1 MKIKRAHALRPVCQA
16 LILSTLTLTTSA
28 VASWESFIGD
38 STLETKAKVNIYD
51 IKGSYDFEILDTSL
65 IQNGKGSNKISMEEI
80 GVSLW
85 GNWQSGYL
93 FDVLGVELGYL
104 AAGPNLYNKGY
115 MRGQVSADVLGTF
128 PVGMELSQDYGRF
141 YEGST
146 SDKLIGKLGN
156 ANAQLR
162 VGDNDNFA
170 KLSVGRFTPTV
181 YNLLHRPDYIYGAL
195 HEVYEGA
202 ALTGELNWSW
212 GMVQPWFNYFTGF
225 SNMHST
231 KTLRFKDDLIDS
243 KDFGSF
249 DEIYNIGYHS
259 ETDYFVSSASFS
271 VAPDYQRNG
280 IIELYTGIPLNYL
293 SGDTSGDPS
302 KILKFL
308 VKYGME
314 EGTGPLNSNH
324 KTDVVE
330 FGVGIDTGDFDMLV
344 GVTKIGDE
352 SFRGFQTQNG
362 YKAGGGTAVWG
373 DLAVFN
379 AFDLAGQN
387 TFFIFGGYDLDNV
400 GFQKWRI
407 QGIAAMVTDTDRSKL
422 TIMQQMQTAQADYT
436 EINLELAYN
445 YLGEGLG
452 YRLLVGTDTNMK
464 GLGFGLFFEYNT
476 DLLK

>member
-1 MKIKRAHALRPVCQA
+1 MKIERTNALRPVCQA

-28 VASWESFIGD
+28 FASWESFIGD

-51 IKGSYDFEILDTSL
+51 IKGAYDSEIFKIGNRPVKTS
-65 IQNGKGSNKISMEEI
+65 NEISMEEI

-104 AAGPNLYNKGY
+104 AAGPNLYNDGY
-115 MRGQVSADVLGTF
+115 TKAQFNIGAWPLGKMSN
-128 PVGMELSQDYGRF
+128 PYGRF
-141 YEGST
+141 YEGSS

-181 YNLLHRPDYIYGAL
+181 FNLLHRPDYIYGAL
-195 HEVYEGA
+195 HDVYEGA

-231 KTLRFKDDLIDS
+231 KTLRFKDDLIDG

-259 ETDYFVSSASFS
+259 ETDYFVSSASYS

-280 IIELYTGIPLNYL
+280 IIELYTGIPLSYL

-302 KILKFL
+302 NILKFL

-344 GVTKIGDE
+344 GVSKIGDE
-352 SFRGFQTQNG
+352 SFRGFQTQDG

-387 TFFIFGGYDLDNV
+387 TFFVFGGYDLDNV

-407 QGIAAMVTDTDRSKL
+407 QGIAAMVTETDRSKL
-422 TIMQQMQTAQADYT
+422 NPMQKVLVAQEDYT
-436 EINLELAYN
+436 EINLELSYN
-445 YLGEGLG
+445 HLGEGLG
-452 YRLLVGTDTNMK
+452 YRILVGADTNMK
-464 GLGFGLFFEYNT
+464 GLGVGLFFEYNT
-476 DLLK
+476 DLLN

>member
-1 MKIKRAHALRPVCQA
+1 MKIERTNALRPVCQA

-28 VASWESFIGD
+28 FASWESFIGD

-51 IKGSYDFEILDTSL
+51 IKGAYDSEIFKIGNRPVKTS
-65 IQNGKGSNKISMEEI
+65 NEISMEEI

-104 AAGPNLYNKGY
+104 AAGPNLYNDGY
-115 MRGQVSADVLGTF
+115 TKAQFNIGAWPLGKMSN
-128 PVGMELSQDYGRF
+128 PYGRF
-141 YEGST
+141 YEGSS

-181 YNLLHRPDYIYGAL
+181 FNLLHRPDYIYGAL
-195 HEVYEGA
+195 HDVYEGA

-231 KTLRFKDDLIDS
+231 KTLRFKDDLIDG

-259 ETDYFVSSASFS
+259 ETDYFVSSASYS

-280 IIELYTGIPLNYL
+280 IIELYTGIPLSYL

-302 KILKFL
+302 NILKFL

-314 EGTGPLNSNH
+314 EGTGPLNSHH
-324 KTDVVE
+324 KTDIVE
-330 FGVGIDTGDFDMLV
+330 FGVGIDPGDFDMLV
-344 GVTKIGDE
+344 GVSKIGDE

-379 AFDLAGQN
+379 AFDLAGQS
-387 TFFIFGGYDLDNV
+387 TFFVFGGYDLDNV

-422 TIMQQMQTAQADYT
+422 NPMQKVLVAQEDYT
-436 EINLELAYN
+436 EINLELSYN
-445 YLGEGLG
+445 HLGEGLG
-452 YRLLVGTDTNMK
+452 YRILVGADTNMK
-464 GLGFGLFFEYNT
+464 GLGVGLFFEYNT
-476 DLLK
+476 DLLN

>member
-1 MKIKRAHALRPVCQA
+1 MKIERTNALRPVCQA

-28 VASWESFIGD
+28 FASWESFIGD

-51 IKGSYDFEILDTSL
+51 IKGAYDSEIFKIGNRPVKTS
-65 IQNGKGSNKISMEEI
+65 NEISMEEI

-104 AAGPNLYNKGY
+104 AAGPNLYNDGY
-115 MRGQVSADVLGTF
+115 TKAQFNIGAW
-128 PVGMELSQDYGRF
+128 PVGKMSNPYGRF
-141 YEGST
+141 YEGSS

-181 YNLLHRPDYIYGAL
+181 FNLLHRPDYIYGAL
-195 HEVYEGA
+195 HDVYEGA

-231 KTLRFKDDLIDS
+231 KTLRFKDDLIDG

-259 ETDYFVSSASFS
+259 ETDYFVSSASYS

-280 IIELYTGIPLNYL
+280 IIELYTGIPLSYL

-302 KILKFL
+302 NILKFL

-344 GVTKIGDE
+344 GVSKIGDE
-352 SFRGFQTQNG
+352 SFRGFQTQDG

-387 TFFIFGGYDLDNV
+387 TFFVFGGYDLDNV

-407 QGIAAMVTDTDRSKL
+407 QGIAAMVTETDRSKL
-422 TIMQQMQTAQADYT
+422 NPMQKVLVAQEDYT
-436 EINLELAYN
+436 EINLELSYN
-445 YLGEGLG
+445 HLGEGLG
-452 YRLLVGTDTNMK
+452 YRILVGADTNMR
-464 GLGFGLFFEYNT
+464 GLGVGLFFEYNT
-476 DLLK
+476 DLLN

>member
-1 MKIKRAHALRPVCQA
+1 MKIERTNALRPVCQA

-28 VASWESFIGD
+28 FASWESFIGD

-51 IKGSYDFEILDTSL
+51 IKGAYDSEIFEIGNRPVKTS
-65 IQNGKGSNKISMEEI
+65 NEISMEEI

-104 AAGPNLYNKGY
+104 AAGPNLYNDGY
-115 MRGQVSADVLGTF
+115 TKAQFNIGAWPLGKMSN
-128 PVGMELSQDYGRF
+128 PYGRF
-141 YEGST
+141 YEGSS

-181 YNLLHRPDYIYGAL
+181 FNLLHRPDYIYGAL
-195 HEVYEGA
+195 HDVYEGA

-231 KTLRFKDDLIDS
+231 KTLRFKDDLIDG

-259 ETDYFVSSASFS
+259 ETDYFVSSASYS

-280 IIELYTGIPLNYL
+280 IIELYTGIPLSYL

-302 KILKFL
+302 NILKFL

-314 EGTGPLNSNH
+314 EGTGPLNSDH

-344 GVTKIGDE
+344 GVSKIGDE

-379 AFDLAGQN
+379 AFDLAGQS
-387 TFFIFGGYDLDNV
+387 TFFVFGGYDLDNV

-422 TIMQQMQTAQADYT
+422 NPMQKVLVAQEDYT
-436 EINLELAYN
+436 EINLELSYN
-445 YLGEGLG
+445 HLGEGLG
-452 YRLLVGTDTNMK
+452 YRILVGADTNMK
-464 GLGFGLFFEYNT
+464 GLGVGLFFEYNT
-476 DLLK
+476 DLLN

>member
-1 MKIKRAHALRPVCQA
+1 MKIERTNALRPVCQA

-28 VASWESFIGD
+28 FASWESFIGD

-51 IKGSYDFEILDTSL
+51 IKGAYDSEIFEIGNRPVKTS
-65 IQNGKGSNKISMEEI
+65 NEISMEEI

-104 AAGPNLYNKGY
+104 AAGPNLYNDGY
-115 MRGQVSADVLGTF
+115 TKAQFNIGAWPLGKMSN
-128 PVGMELSQDYGRF
+128 PYGRF
-141 YEGST
+141 YEGSS

-181 YNLLHRPDYIYGAL
+181 FNLLHRPDYIYGAL
-195 HEVYEGA
+195 HDVYEGA

-231 KTLRFKDDLIDS
+231 KTLRFKDDLIDG

-259 ETDYFVSSASFS
+259 ETDYFVSSASYS

-280 IIELYTGIPLNYL
+280 IIELYTGIPLSYL
-293 SGDTSGDPS
+293 AGDTSGDTS

-314 EGTGPLNSNH
+314 EGTGPLNSDH

-344 GVTKIGDE
+344 GVSKIGDE

-379 AFDLAGQN
+379 AFDLAGQS
-387 TFFIFGGYDLDNV
+387 TFFVFGGYDLDNV

-422 TIMQQMQTAQADYT
+422 NPMQKVLVAQEDYT
-436 EINLELAYN
+436 EINLELSYN
-445 YLGEGLG
+445 HLGEGLG
-452 YRLLVGTDTNMK
+452 YRILVGADTNMK
-464 GLGFGLFFEYNT
+464 GLGVGLFFEYNT
-476 DLLK
+476 DLLN

>member
-1 MKIKRAHALRPVCQA
+1 MKIERTNALRPVCQA

-28 VASWESFIGD
+28 FASWESFIGD

-51 IKGSYDFEILDTSL
+51 IKGAYDSEIFKIGNRPVKTS
-65 IQNGKGSNKISMEEI
+65 NEISMEEI

-104 AAGPNLYNKGY
+104 AAGPNLYNDGY
-115 MRGQVSADVLGTF
+115 TKAQFNIGAWPLGKMSN
-128 PVGMELSQDYGRF
+128 PYGRF
-141 YEGST
+141 YEGSS

-181 YNLLHRPDYIYGAL
+181 FNLLHRPDYIYGAL
-195 HEVYEGA
+195 HDVYEGA

-231 KTLRFKDDLIDS
+231 KTLRFKDDLIDG

-259 ETDYFVSSASFS
+259 ETDYFVSSASYS

-280 IIELYTGIPLNYL
+280 IIELYTGIPLSYL

-302 KILKFL
+302 NILKVL

-314 EGTGPLNSNH
+314 EGTGPLNSDH

-344 GVTKIGDE
+344 GVSKIGDE

-379 AFDLAGQN
+379 AFDLAGQS
-387 TFFIFGGYDLDNV
+387 TFFVFGGYDLDNV

-422 TIMQQMQTAQADYT
+422 NPMQKVLVAQEDYT
-436 EINLELAYN
+436 EINLELSYN
-445 YLGEGLG
+445 HLGEGLG
-452 YRLLVGTDTNMK
+452 YRILVGADTNMK
-464 GLGFGLFFEYNT
+464 GLGVGLFFEYNT
-476 DLLK
+476 DLLN

>member
-1 MKIKRAHALRPVCQA
+1 MKIERTNALRPVCQA

-28 VASWESFIGD
+28 FASWESFIGD

-51 IKGSYDFEILDTSL
+51 IKGAYDSEIFELLGEPVKTS
-65 IQNGKGSNKISMEEI
+65 NEISMEEI

-104 AAGPNLYNKGY
+104 AAGPNLYNDGY
-115 MRGQVSADVLGTF
+115 TKAQFNIGAW
-128 PVGMELSQDYGRF
+128 PVGKMSNPYGRF
-141 YEGST
+141 YEGSS

-181 YNLLHRPDYIYGAL
+181 FNLLHRPDYIYGAL
-195 HEVYEGA
+195 HDVYEGA

-231 KTLRFKDDLIDS
+231 KTLRFKDDLIDG

-259 ETDYFVSSASFS
+259 ETDYFVSSASYS

-280 IIELYTGIPLNYL
+280 IIELYTGIPLSYL

-302 KILKFL
+302 NILKFL

-314 EGTGPLNSNH
+314 EGTGPLNSSH

-344 GVTKIGDE
+344 GVSKIGDE
-352 SFRGFQTQNG
+352 SFRGFQTQDG

-387 TFFIFGGYDLDNV
+387 TFFVFGGYDLDNV

-407 QGIAAMVTDTDRSKL
+407 QGIAAMVTETDRSKL
-422 TIMQQMQTAQADYT
+422 NPMQKVLVAQEDYT
-436 EINLELAYN
+436 EINLELSYN
-445 YLGEGLG
+445 HLGEGLG
-452 YRLLVGTDTNMK
+452 YRILVGADTNMK
-464 GLGFGLFFEYNT
+464 GLGVGLFFEYNT
-476 DLLK
+476 DLLN

>member
-1 MKIKRAHALRPVCQA
+1 MLGVLGPM
-16 LILSTLTLTTSA
+16 
-28 VASWESFIGD
+28 
-38 STLETKAKVNIYD
+38 
-51 IKGSYDFEILDTSL
+51 
-65 IQNGKGSNKISMEEI
+65 GSN
-80 GVSLW
+80 
-85 GNWQSGYL
+85 
-93 FDVLGVELGYL
+93 
-104 AAGPNLYNKGY
+104 P
-115 MRGQVSADVLGTF
+115 
-128 PVGMELSQDYGRF
+128 YGRF

-231 KTLRFKDDLIDS
+231 KTLRFKDDLIDG

-259 ETDYFVSSASFS
+259 ETDYFVSSASYS

-280 IIELYTGIPLNYL
+280 IIELYTGIPLSYL

-302 KILKFL
+302 NILKFL

-314 EGTGPLNSNH
+314 EGTGPLNSDH

-344 GVTKIGDE
+344 GVSKIGDE
-352 SFRGFQTQNG
+352 SFRGFQTQDG

-387 TFFIFGGYDLDNV
+387 TFFVFGGYDLDNV

-422 TIMQQMQTAQADYT
+422 NPMQKVLVAQEDYT
-436 EINLELAYN
+436 EINLELSYN
-445 YLGEGLG
+445 HLGEGLG
-452 YRLLVGTDTNMK
+452 YRILVGADTNMK
-464 GLGFGLFFEYNT
+464 GLGVGLFFEYNT
-476 DLLK
+476 DLLN

>member
-1 MKIKRAHALRPVCQA
+1 M
-16 LILSTLTLTTSA
+16 
-28 VASWESFIGD
+28 
-38 STLETKAKVNIYD
+38 
-51 IKGSYDFEILDTSL
+51 
-65 IQNGKGSNKISMEEI
+65 
-80 GVSLW
+80 
-85 GNWQSGYL
+85 
-93 FDVLGVELGYL
+93 
-104 AAGPNLYNKGY
+104 
-115 MRGQVSADVLGTF
+115 
-128 PVGMELSQDYGRF
+128 
-141 YEGST
+141 
-146 SDKLIGKLGN
+146 
-156 ANAQLR
+156 
-162 VGDNDNFA
+162 GDNDNFA

-195 HEVYEGA
+195 HDVYEGA

-352 SFRGFQTQNG
+352 SFRGFQTQDG

-387 TFFIFGGYDLDNV
+387 TFFVFGGYDLDNV

-422 TIMQQMQTAQADYT
+422 SPVQKLLVAQEDYT